1 MNASP
6 EIAFRA
12 LIDETKLTQWF
23 SNERTVPEPQVGGA
37 WMVKKCRYYTGKIH
51 TIRGKVLEIVQDK
64 KLSYTW
70 NVDEYPDIP
79 ETIIAWRIEHLDGGT
94 RSEIMLV
101 HSDLT
106 KTLTMQ
112 IEFGLTSFGGLQSTA
127 NWPVPEGGGA
137 PPSCIGGL
145 LRHLLLN
152 LPSTLVDKN
161 PIINSAM
168 AIQLRMGNCL
178 LPLLFVV
185 DFLPYFSWPCW
196 SCYCLFLLSIRQD
209 LLL

>member
-1 MNASP
+1 
-6 EIAFRA
+6 
-12 LIDETKLTQWF
+12 
-23 SNERTVPEPQVGGA
+23 
-37 WMVKKCRYYTGKIH
+37 MVKKCRYYTGKIH

-112 IEFGLTSFGGLQSTA
+112 IEFGLTSFGGMQSTA
-127 NWPVPEGGGA
+127 KRSSPLTPANHTENIIFGIS
-137 PPSCIGGL
+137 SCA
-145 LRHLLLN
+145 
-152 LPSTLVDKN
+152 SCTF
-161 PIINSAM
+161 
-168 AIQLRMGNCL
+168 
-178 LPLLFVV
+178 LF
-185 DFLPYFSWPCW
+185 CR
-196 SCYCLFLLSIRQD
+196 LFLRSCKLTCT
-209 LLL
+209 